1 MEENKK
7 LTLNIYDEK
16 DNVIRTEEARFIDLR
31 FGTVRSLMELL
42 NVENIND
49 TAQLLKTVYSAW
61 DQVTGILSK
70 VFPDMTEDDWENVK
84 LSELMPL
91 LVGILKGS
99 FVEILAIPTDQ
110 KNAARE

>member
-61 DQVTGILSK
+61 DQVTEILSR

-99 FVEILAIPTDQ
+99 FVEILKIPTDQ

>member
-7 LTLNIYDEK
+7 LTLNIYDEN

-70 VFPDMTEDDWENVK
+70 VFPDMTEGDWENVK